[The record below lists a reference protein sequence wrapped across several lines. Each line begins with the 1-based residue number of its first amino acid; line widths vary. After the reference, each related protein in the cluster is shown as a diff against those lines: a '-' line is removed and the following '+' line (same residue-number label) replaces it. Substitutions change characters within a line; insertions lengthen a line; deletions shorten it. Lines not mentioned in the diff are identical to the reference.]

1 MIIDLTSVHEAV
13 REHYAEQARSDSSC
27 CDTGSAS
34 ACCDSKNTLYAEDL
48 LSSLPAD
55 VANFSLGS
63 GDPITP
69 AALQP
74 GETVLDLGSG
84 GGLDCFLAARQV
96 GENGKV
102 IGVDMTPEMLARAR
116 SSAERLGIQN
126 VEFRKGYLEDLPV
139 EEDSVDVVV
148 SNCVIN
154 LSPDKPQVFSEI
166 YSALKPGGRV
176 SVSDIVTNHP
186 FSEEQR
192 KNRED
197 WCGCVT
203 GALTREEYIQKMEQ
217 AGFVDVQVIPDT
229 ALIEK
234 AIASGEAQV
243 VSREQ
248 LSKDEML
255 ERVRDWENIEGS
267 MAVPHMISARKPA

>member
-1 MIIDLTSVHEAV
+1 MIIEPDSVHETV
-13 REHYAEQARSDSSC
+13 REHYAEQARSNDSC

-34 ACCDSKNTLYAEDL
+34 ACCDSKNVLYAEDL
-48 LSSLPAD
+48 LSSLPVDIAD
-55 VANFSLGS
+55 FSLGS

-69 AALQP
+69 AAVQP

-126 VEFRKGYLEDLPV
+126 VEFREGYLENLPV

-154 LSPDKPQVFSEI
+154 LSPDKAQVFSEI
-166 YSALKPGGRV
+166 YRVLKPGGRV

-192 KNRED
+192 ENKED

-203 GALTREEYIQKMEQ
+203 GALTQEEYIQKMEL
-217 AGFVDVQVIPDT
+217 AGFVDVQVTPDI
-229 ALIEK
+229 ALVEK
-234 AIASGEAQV
+234 AIASGDAQV
-243 VSREQ
+243 QSNKG
-248 LSKDEML
+248 LSTDEL
-255 ERVRDWENIEGS
+255 LAHVRDWENLEGT

>member
-1 MIIDLTSVHEAV
+1 MIIEPDSIYETV
-13 REHYAEQARSDSSC
+13 REHYAEQARSEASC

-34 ACCDSKNTLYAEDL
+34 ACCDSKNTFYAEDL
-48 LSSLPAD
+48 LTTLPGD
-55 VANFSLGS
+55 VADFSLGS

-96 GENGKV
+96 GEKGKV

-116 SSAERLGIQN
+116 ASAERMDVRN
-126 VEFRKGYLEDLPV
+126 VEFREGYLENLPI

-166 YSALKPGGRV
+166 YRVLKPGGRV

-192 KNRED
+192 KNKED

-203 GALTREEYIQKMEQ
+203 GALTRDEYIHKME
-217 AGFVDVQVIPDT
+217 ATGFVDVQVIPDMS
-229 ALIEK
+229 LVEK
-234 AIASGEAQV
+234 AVASGDARVPSNKSTDELLAHV
-243 VSREQ
+243 RE
-248 LSKDEML
+248 
-255 ERVRDWENIEGS
+255 WENIEET
-267 MAVPHMISARKPA
+267 MAVPHLISARKPA